1 MHIQGCSH
9 LGDLKNKFQHIKW
22 IRTSLNPEESHQ
34 KMKTMKQMGDGNNYP
49 SKVAKNFTN
58 QLDRS
63 DELDGYFADI
73 SNRENANLSFG
84 QGFYKRSKLLDARK
98 SSAVL
103 SRDAQMRRLMQ
114 RQAES
119 GYRKMEEFIISRL
132 REIMKSNRF
141 EFFIPKVPSPFYN
154 YLNESSDSLIRCT
167 NTSHPYLFYFTG
179 CQDRSQVEKWVLCSP
194 WLSYHQA

>member
-1 MHIQGCSH
+1 
-9 LGDLKNKFQHIKW
+9 
-22 IRTSLNPEESHQ
+22 
-34 KMKTMKQMGDGNNYP
+34 MKTMKQISDGNNYL
-49 SKVAKNFTN
+49 SKVARNFTN
-58 QLDRS
+58 QLDGS

-119 GYRKMEEFIISRL
+119 SYRKMQEFVINRL

-141 EFFIPKVPSPFYN
+141 EFFIPKVPSPFSN

-167 NTSHPYLFYFTG
+167 NTPHRCLFYFTG
-179 CQDRSQVEKWVLCSP
+179 C
-194 WLSYHQA
+194 

>member
-1 MHIQGCSH
+1 MHIQGCNH
-9 LGDLKNKFQHIKW
+9 LGDLKNKFQHVTW
-22 IRTSLNPEESHQ
+22 IRSSLSSEESHQ
-34 KMKTMKQMGDGNNYP
+34 KTKTMKQISDGNNYP
-49 SKVAKNFTN
+49 SKVSRNFTN
-58 QLDRS
+58 QLDGS

-114 RQAES
+114 RQAENS
-119 GYRKMEEFIISRL
+119 YRKMQEFVINRL

-141 EFFIPKVPSPFYN
+141 EFFIPKVPYM
-154 YLNESSDSLIRCT
+154 
-167 NTSHPYLFYFTG
+167 
-179 CQDRSQVEKWVLCSP
+179 
-194 WLSYHQA
+194 